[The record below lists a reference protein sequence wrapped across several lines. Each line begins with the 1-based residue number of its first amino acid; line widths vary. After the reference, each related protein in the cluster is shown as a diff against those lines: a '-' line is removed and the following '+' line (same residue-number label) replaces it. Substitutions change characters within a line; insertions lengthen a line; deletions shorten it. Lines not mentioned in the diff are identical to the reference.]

1 MSEIAVPSSPRER
14 LDWLRL
20 IRTDNVGP
28 VTFTALMRQFGS
40 AAAALDALPHLAR
53 RGGGRSLR
61 IPSREE
67 AEREMER
74 LDALGGV
81 FLALGDA
88 DYPPRLAAIDDAPPL
103 LSVLGDLTRLKAP
116 SLALVGAR
124 NASAAGLRMA
134 RQLAGELG
142 RAGFAVVSGLARGI
156 DTAAHE
162 AALPTGTI
170 AVLAGGVDIV
180 YPPENRRLY
189 DAMRAEGAIIAEMP
203 LGMAPQAQH
212 FPRRNRLIAGLS
224 RAVIVIEAAER
235 SGSLI
240 TARLANEQG
249 REVMAVPG
257 SPLDPRCRGTNKL
270 IREGAALIQ
279 DAQDVLEALGR
290 EALPGRRGPNGFD
303 EPEPLPS
310 DAEIEAF
317 RLRIVILLGPTPV
330 EIDELLRLS
339 GAPPGVLALIL
350 TELELA
356 GRLSRQPGQRVALL

>member
-1 MSEIAVPSSPRER
+1 
-14 LDWLRL
+14 
-20 IRTDNVGP
+20 
-28 VTFTALMRQFGS
+28 
-40 AAAALDALPHLAR
+40 
-53 RGGGRSLR
+53 
-61 IPSREE
+61 
-67 AEREMER
+67 
-74 LDALGGV
+74 
-81 FLALGDA
+81 
-88 DYPPRLAAIDDAPPL
+88 
-103 LSVLGDLTRLKAP
+103 
-116 SLALVGAR
+116 
-124 NASAAGLRMA
+124 MA

>member
-1 MSEIAVPSSPRER
+1 
-14 LDWLRL
+14 
-20 IRTDNVGP
+20 
-28 VTFTALMRQFGS
+28 
-40 AAAALDALPHLAR
+40 
-53 RGGGRSLR
+53 
-61 IPSREE
+61 
-67 AEREMER
+67 
-74 LDALGGV
+74 
-81 FLALGDA
+81 
-88 DYPPRLAAIDDAPPL
+88 
-103 LSVLGDLTRLKAP
+103 
-116 SLALVGAR
+116 
-124 NASAAGLRMA
+124 
-134 RQLAGELG
+134 
-142 RAGFAVVSGLARGI
+142 
-156 DTAAHE
+156 
-162 AALPTGTI
+162 
-170 AVLAGGVDIV
+170 
-180 YPPENRRLY
+180 
-189 DAMRAEGAIIAEMP
+189 MP